1 MPEMTKTLDDALE
14 LFVSSLATTDKNI
27 YLGLLADDV
36 VLEYPYHFPNR
47 PGILSGKQEIVGY
60 FEAFREVL
68 RFDELRIVATHKTT
82 IPDVVTLQ
90 VEGKGQAVHTGLP
103 FEPKYL
109 LVLTFRDGLI
119 CHWQHY
125 FNPLTVLTALG
136 GTFSFPHTES

>member
-14 LFVSSLATTDKNI
+14 LFVSTLATTDKNI
-27 YLGLLADDV
+27 YLDLLAEDA

-47 PGILSGKQEIVGY
+47 PAILSGKQEIAGY
-60 FEAFREVL
+60 FDAFREVL
-68 RFDELRIVATHKTT
+68 RLDEVRIVATHKTT
-82 IPDVVTLQ
+82 IPHVVTLQ
-90 VEGKGQAVHTGLP
+90 VEGKGQAVQTGLP

-109 LVLTFRDGLI
+109 LVLTFCDGLI

-136 GTFSFPHTES
+136 GTFSFPQTEA